1 MCRAIKPRPNSMLA
15 RGLFGTVCTF
25 SQLIRGGVEGSDIA
39 QLTNIPFGANEP
51 LLHRALEAGG
61 VGLWDYLPE
70 SGLID
75 LYHNV
80 LSFQTLRPGR
90 YHGPVSDFVGYVL
103 ADDRDAVASMLQ
115 QCAAGVVDVHV
126 EFRIRT
132 RGDGIVWLACKGKR
146 SPLDGGGSRY
156 VGAISNI
163 TNASEREL
171 KLLGY
176 HESLFSLA
184 RNPPVVDRTDFARAS
199 VQIIKHIAT
208 LLAVTRGGLWQF
220 SAGLRDLVCLYQ
232 YDASGQQGASL
243 NADGTPNTEPPVG
256 QVLSAT
262 DFPTYFAA
270 VTQRRSLAVDDA
282 IADPVLHEFRAAYL
296 PQTGVRSLLDV
307 PIFSH
312 GMLWGMVCFED
323 CAGVRH
329 WDTDA
334 QAYAGSAVDLLA
346 LAFEV
351 AARAKSESE
360 LAATR
365 DRHRAFIQASLDS
378 IWSVDVSNGIDTSL
392 TPQQQIELLRE
403 HGTITDVNAA
413 FARDYSME
421 APQIFGRK
429 MSAFMPEL
437 FRGTSMLDW
446 IDRGYRLIERE
457 LQLRV
462 TNEEHH
468 WLSLT
473 LLGVVEDGKLVRI
486 WGARRNITDR
496 KRYQS
501 LLEQLAFRDPL
512 TGLLNRQRMVTEIN
526 EMIETTESQA
536 SDAVATLLLLDLN
549 QFKDIND
556 TLGHGA
562 GDEVLRQMKT
572 RFDEALALENAVA
585 ARLGGD
591 EFGVFARGV
600 GTAEGAMRL
609 GDALTAALSKPFTI
623 GGGKF
628 HISASV
634 GAAIY
639 PTHGRTFSEL
649 SHSADEAMYHA
660 KQTGGG
666 VRLFSRHTAVFEQRK
681 LLLLAGLPDAIDRGE
696 LVLEFQPIIHCVTRK
711 TARMEALV
719 RWNHPTYGR
728 LTAKDFVHKAEMSD
742 SIRVLTR
749 WVIESAIRAASEW
762 QATAPGVGVAVNI
775 SPRLLG
781 DSVIVAHL
789 QKSVI
794 KFGLPARLVDLEIT
808 ETSLIHNPDRAAH
821 ILEDCRAQGF
831 SIVIDD
837 YGVGFC
843 SLAYLRRLPL
853 KGLKID
859 NSFVTR
865 VTQSAEDAIIVQST
879 ITLAH
884 NLGLTVVA
892 EGVEDVTTLKFLE
905 QHGCDYAQGYGI
917 SHPLG
922 LADTLIWL
930 RTNLQPAPPA
940 APLRAV
946 G

>member
-1 MCRAIKPRPNSMLA
+1 MA
-15 RGLFGTVCTF
+15 
-25 SQLIRGGVEGSDIA
+25 GSRIA
-39 QLTNIPFGANEP
+39 QLTKIPFGANEP

-90 YHGPVSDFVGYVL
+90 YYGPVSEFAEYVL
-103 ADDRDAVASMLQ
+103 PDDRQAVARMLQ
-115 QCAAGVVDVHV
+115 QCAGGADDVYV
-126 EFRIRT
+126 EFRIYT
-132 RGDGIVWLACKGKR
+132 QGQGIVWLACKGQR
-146 SPLDGGGSRY
+146 ASLDDGRTRY
-156 VGAISNI
+156 VGAMSDI
-163 TNASEREL
+163 TDASEREL
-171 KLLGY
+171 KLLSY

-184 RNPPVVDRTDFARAS
+184 RNPLVVDRADFVRAS
-199 VQIIKHIAT
+199 VQIIDYSSAT
-208 LLAVTRGGLWQF
+208 LGVTRGGLWKF
-220 SAGLRDLVCLYQ
+220 SDGLSELVCLYQ
-232 YDASGQQGASL
+232 YDVRGCIAAGAQAADTPTTSL
-243 NADGTPNTEPPVG
+243 PVG
-256 QVLSAT
+256 QVLSAV

-270 VTQRRSLAVDDA
+270 VSQRRSLAVDDA
-282 IADPVLHEFRAAYL
+282 ISDPVLHEFRAVYL
-296 PQTGVRSLLDV
+296 PQTGVRALLDV
-307 PIFSH
+307 PVFNH
-312 GMLWGMVCFED
+312 GQLWGVVCFED
-323 CAGVRH
+323 CASTRH
-329 WDTDA
+329 WDNDA
-334 QAYAGSAVDLLA
+334 RAYAGSAVDLLA

-351 AARAKSESE
+351 AERAKSETE

-378 IWSVDVSNGIDTSL
+378 IWSVDVTDGIDTSL
-392 TPQQQIELLRE
+392 TPQKQIELLSE

-413 FARDYSME
+413 FARDYSLD
-421 APQIFGRK
+421 APQLVGRNL
-429 MSAFMPEL
+429 SEFMPEL
-437 FRGTSMLDW
+437 FKGTSLRDW

-457 LQLRV
+457 LRLKV
-462 TNEEHH
+462 KGEENR

-473 LLGVVEDGKLVRI
+473 LLGVVEDGKLVRL

-501 LLEQLAFRDPL
+501 LLEHLAFRDPL
-512 TGLLNRQRMVTEIN
+512 TGLLNRQRMVSDIN
-526 EMIETTESQA
+526 EMIQVAESQSA
-536 SDAVATLLLLDLN
+536 DAMATLLLLDLN

-572 RFDEALALENAVA
+572 RFDEALAFENAVA

-591 EFGVFARGV
+591 EFGVFARGI
-600 GTAEGAMRL
+600 GTAEGAMRI
-609 GDALTAALSKPFTI
+609 GEALTKALAQPFTI

-649 SHSADEAMYHA
+649 SRCADEAMYHA

-666 VRLFSRHTAVFEQRK
+666 VRLFSRNTVVFEQRK
-681 LLLLAGLPDAIDRGE
+681 LLLLAGLPEAIDRGE
-696 LVLEFQPIIHCVTRK
+696 LVLEFQPIINCLTRK
-711 TARMEALV
+711 PVRMEALV
-719 RWNHPTYGR
+719 RWNHPQYGR

-749 WVIESAIRAASEW
+749 WVIESALRAARDW

-789 QKSVI
+789 QKSVK

-808 ETSLIHNPDRAAH
+808 ETSLIHNPERAAQ
-821 ILEDCRAQGF
+821 ILADCRAQGF

-853 KGLKID
+853 KGLKMD

-865 VTQSAEDAIIVQST
+865 VMQSAEDAIIVQST
-879 ITLAH
+879 IALAH

-892 EGVEDVTTLKFLE
+892 EGVEDTATLKFLE
-905 QHGCDYAQGYGI
+905 LHGCDYAQGYGI
-917 SHPLG
+917 SHPLV
-922 LADTLIWL
+922 LADTLSWL
-930 RTNLQPAPPA
+930 RTALPPA
-940 APLRAV
+940 TPPSPLRAV
-946 G
+946 N

>member
-1 MCRAIKPRPNSMLA
+1 VA
-15 RGLFGTVCTF
+15 
-25 SQLIRGGVEGSDIA
+25 GSKIA
-39 QLTNIPFGANEP
+39 QLTKIPFGANEP

-61 VGLWDYLPE
+61 VGLWDYLPDC
-70 SGLID
+70 GLID

-90 YHGPVSDFVGYVL
+90 YAGPVSEFVQYVL
-103 ADDRDAVASMLQ
+103 AVDREAVTRMLQ
-115 QCAAGVVDVHV
+115 QCAAGAANVYV
-126 EFRIRT
+126 EFRIHTQRQ
-132 RGDGIVWLACKGKR
+132 GIVWLACKGQR
-146 SPLDGGGSRY
+146 AALDDGRSRY
-156 VGAISNI
+156 VGAISDI
-163 TNASEREL
+163 TDASEREI

-184 RNPPVVDRTDFARAS
+184 RNPLVVDRADFARAS
-199 VQIIKHIAT
+199 VQIIKHSAT
-208 LLAVTRGGLWQF
+208 MLGVTRGGLWKF
-220 SAGLRDLVCLYQ
+220 SEGLTELVCLYQ
-232 YDASGQQGASL
+232 YDANGEQGAATSIDRTLDAAPSVGQTL
-243 NADGTPNTEPPVG
+243 NAG
-256 QVLSAT
+256 

-270 VTQRRSLAVDDA
+270 VSQRRSLAVDDA
-282 IADPVLHEFRAAYL
+282 ITDPVLHELRAGYL
-296 PQTGVRSLLDV
+296 AATGVRALLDV
-307 PIFSH
+307 PIFNH
-312 GMLWGMVCFED
+312 GQLWGVVCFED
-323 CAGVRH
+323 CASARH
-329 WDTDA
+329 WDNDA

-351 AARAKSESE
+351 AQRAKTEAE

-378 IWSVDVSNGIDTSL
+378 IWSVDVPDGIDTSL
-392 TPQQQIELLRE
+392 ATQKQIALLRE
-403 HGTITDVNAA
+403 YGTITDVNAA
-413 FARDYSME
+413 FARDYSMD
-421 APQIFGRK
+421 APQVFGRNL
-429 MSAFMPEL
+429 SEFMPEL
-437 FRGTSMLDW
+437 FKGTSLRDW

-457 LQLRV
+457 LRLKV
-462 TNEEHH
+462 KGEEHR

-473 LLGVVEDGKLVRI
+473 LLGVVENGKLVRV

-512 TGLLNRQRMVTEIN
+512 TGLLNRQRMVSEIN
-526 EMIETTESQA
+526 EMIEVAESQSA
-536 SDAVATLLLLDLN
+536 DAVATLLLLDLN

-556 TLGHGA
+556 TLGHAA

-600 GTAEGAMRL
+600 GTAEGAMRI
-609 GDALTAALSKPFTI
+609 GEALTTALAQPFTI

-666 VRLFSRHTAVFEQRK
+666 VRLFSRNTVVFEQRK
-681 LLLLAGLPDAIDRGE
+681 LLLLAGLPDAINRGE
-696 LVLEFQPIIHCVTRK
+696 LVLEFQPIINCLTRK
-711 TARMEALV
+711 PVRMEALV
-719 RWNHPTYGR
+719 RWNHPAYGR

-749 WVIESAIRAASEW
+749 WVIESAIRAARDW

-789 QKSVI
+789 QKSVK

-808 ETSLIHNPDRAAH
+808 ETSLIHNPERATQ
-821 ILEDCRAQGF
+821 ILADCRAQGF

-853 KGLKID
+853 KGLKMD

-865 VTQSAEDAIIVQST
+865 VMHSAEDAIIVQST

-892 EGVEDVTTLKFLE
+892 EGVEDAATLKFLE

-917 SHPLG
+917 SHPLL
-922 LADTLIWL
+922 LADALNWL
-930 RTNLQPAPPA
+930 RTTLLPAPPPE
-940 APLRAV
+940 PLRAV

>member
-1 MCRAIKPRPNSMLA
+1 MAVSR
-15 RGLFGTVCTF
+15 
-25 SQLIRGGVEGSDIA
+25 IA
-39 QLTNIPFGANEP
+39 QLTKIPFGANEP

-61 VGLWDYLPE
+61 IGLWDYLPE
-70 SGLID
+70 TGLID

-90 YHGPVSDFVGYVL
+90 YYGPVSDFTDYVL
-103 ADDRDAVASMLQ
+103 PDDRPAVSRMLQ
-115 QCAAGVVDVHV
+115 QCADQIDSVYV
-126 EFRIRT
+126 EFRIHT
-132 RGDGIVWLACKGKR
+132 QGQGIVWLACKGQR
-146 SPLDGGGSRY
+146 ASLDDGRTRY

-163 TNASEREL
+163 TDASEREL

-184 RNPPVVDRTDFARAS
+184 RNPLVVDRADFTRAS
-199 VQIIKHIAT
+199 VQIIEHSAAT
-208 LLAVTRGGLWQF
+208 LGVTRSGLWQF
-220 SAGLRDLVCLYQ
+220 SDDFSELVCLYQ
-232 YDASGQQGASL
+232 HDSRGTEGAAPVPDSAASSGASKR
-243 NADGTPNTEPPVG
+243 A
-256 QVLSAT
+256 VLSAN
-262 DFPTYFAA
+262 DFPAYFAA
-270 VTQRRSLAVDDA
+270 ISQRRSLAVDDA
-282 IADPVLHEFRAAYL
+282 LTDPVLHEFRAVYL
-296 PQTGVRSLLDV
+296 PHTGVRALLDV
-307 PIFSH
+307 PIFHH
-312 GMLWGMVCFED
+312 GQLWGVVCFED
-323 CAGVRH
+323 CSSKRH
-329 WDTDA
+329 WDNDA

-351 AARAKSESE
+351 AERAKSETE

-378 IWSVDVSNGIDTSL
+378 IWSVDVPDGIDTAL
-392 TPQQQIELLRE
+392 TPQNQIDLLRQ
-403 HGTITDVNAA
+403 HALITDVNAA
-413 FARDYSME
+413 FARDYSLD
-421 APQIFGRK
+421 AVDVVGRAL
-429 MSAFMPEL
+429 SAFMPEL
-437 FRGTSMLDW
+437 FKGSSLRDW

-457 LQLRV
+457 LRLKVKGEDHR
-462 TNEEHH
+462 

-501 LLEQLAFRDPL
+501 LLEHLAFRDPL
-512 TGLLNRQRMVTEIN
+512 TGLLNRQRMVSEIN
-526 EMIETTESQA
+526 EVIEMAEAQSA
-536 SDAVATLLLLDLN
+536 DSVATLLLLDLN

-562 GDEVLRQMKT
+562 GDEVLRQMKN
-572 RFDEALALENAVA
+572 RFDEALAFENAVA

-600 GTAEGAMRL
+600 GTAEGAMRI
-609 GDALTAALSKPFTI
+609 GEAITTALAHPFII

-628 HISASV
+628 HVSASI

-639 PTHGRTFSEL
+639 PTHGRNFSEL
-649 SHSADEAMYHA
+649 SRCADEAMYHA

-666 VRLFSRHTAVFEQRK
+666 VRLFSRSTVVFEQRK
-681 LLLLAGLPDAIDRGE
+681 LLLLAGLPQAIDRGE
-696 LVLEFQPIIHCVTRK
+696 LVLEFQPIINCLTRK
-711 TARMEALV
+711 PVRMEALV
-719 RWNHPTYGR
+719 RWNHPEYGR

-749 WVIESAIRAASEW
+749 WVIETALRAARDW
-762 QATAPGVGVAVNI
+762 QATAPGVGIAVNI

-789 QKSVI
+789 QKSI
-794 KFGLPARLVDLEIT
+794 KKFGLPARLVDLEIT
-808 ETSLIHNPDRAAH
+808 ETSLIHNPDRAAE
-821 ILEDCRAQGF
+821 ILADCRAQGF

-853 KGLKID
+853 KGLKMD

-865 VTQSAEDAIIVQST
+865 VMQSAEDAIIVQST
-879 ITLAH
+879 IALAH

-892 EGVEDVTTLKFLE
+892 EGVEDAATLKFLE
-905 QHGCDYAQGYGI
+905 QHGCDFAQGYGI
-917 SHPLG
+917 SHPLI
-922 LADTLIWL
+922 LADTLKWL
-930 RTNLQPAPPA
+930 HTTMPPAPPS

-946 G
+946 S

>member
-1 MCRAIKPRPNSMLA
+1 MA
-15 RGLFGTVCTF
+15 
-25 SQLIRGGVEGSDIA
+25 GSEIA

-61 VGLWDYLPE
+61 VGLWDYAPE

-75 LYHNV
+75 LCHNV
-80 LSFQTLRPGR
+80 LSFQTLQPGR
-90 YHGPVSDFVGYVL
+90 YCGPVSKFVEYVL
-103 ADDRDAVASMLQ
+103 AADREAVAEVLQ
-115 QCAAGVVDVHV
+115 QCAAGAINVYV

-132 RGDGIVWLACKGKR
+132 RGHGIVWLACKGQR
-146 SPLDGGGSRY
+146 SAHDGGGGGGGDRY
-156 VGAISNI
+156 VGAISDI
-163 TNASEREL
+163 THASEREL

-176 HESLFSLA
+176 HESLFLLA
-184 RNPPVVDRTDFARAS
+184 RNPPVVDRTDFGRAS
-199 VQIIKHIAT
+199 VQIIKHIAAM
-208 LLAVTRGGLWQF
+208 LAVTRGGLWRF
-220 SAGLRDLVCLYQ
+220 SEDLSELVCLYQ
-232 YDASGQQGASL
+232 YDARGLQDAPVNVDSSL
-243 NADGTPNTEPPVG
+243 GSAPPVG
-256 QVLSAT
+256 QMLTVT

-270 VTQRRSLAVDDA
+270 VSQRRSLAVDDA
-282 IADPVLHEFRAAYL
+282 MADPALHEFQSTYL
-296 PQTGVRSLLDV
+296 PQMGVRSLLDV

-312 GMLWGMVCFED
+312 GLLWGMVCFED
-323 CAGVRH
+323 CASVRH
-329 WDTDA
+329 WDNDA

-378 IWSVDVSNGIDTSL
+378 IWSVDVINGIDTSL

-413 FARDYSME
+413 FARDYNLD
-421 APQIFGRK
+421 ALQIIDRK
-429 MSAFMPEL
+429 LSAFMPEL
-437 FRGTSMLDW
+437 FRGTSLPDW
-446 IDRGYRLIERE
+446 VDRGYRLIERE
-457 LQLRV
+457 LQMRV
-462 TNEEHH
+462 KHDEHH

-473 LLGVVEDGKLVRI
+473 LLGVVEDGKLVRL

-536 SDAVATLLLLDLN
+536 SGAVATLLLLDLN

-562 GDEVLRQMKT
+562 GDEVLRQMRT

-600 GTAEGAMRL
+600 GTIDDAMRL
-609 GDALTAALSKPFTI
+609 GDVLTAALSKPFTI

-628 HISASV
+628 HISASI

-666 VRLFSRHTAVFEQRK
+666 VRLFNRNTAVFEQRK

-696 LVLEFQPIIHCVTRK
+696 LVLEFQPIINCLTQK
-711 TARMEALV
+711 TVRMEALV

-728 LTAKDFVHKAEMSD
+728 LTANDFVHKAEMSD

-762 QATAPGVGVAVNI
+762 QATAHGVGVAINI

-821 ILEDCRAQGF
+821 ILADCRAQGF

-892 EGVEDVTTLKFLE
+892 EGVEDIATLKFLE

-917 SHPLG
+917 SHPLA
-922 LADTLIWL
+922 LTDAFNWL
-930 RTNLQPAPPA
+930 RTHLLLAPTPV
-940 APLRAV
+940 PLRAL

>member
-1 MCRAIKPRPNSMLA
+1 MA
-15 RGLFGTVCTF
+15 
-25 SQLIRGGVEGSDIA
+25 GSRIT
-39 QLTNIPFGANEP
+39 QLTKIPFGANEP

-61 VGLWDYLPE
+61 VGLWDYLPD

-90 YHGPVSDFVGYVL
+90 YAGPVSEFVEYVL
-103 ADDRDAVASMLQ
+103 AVDREAVTRMLQ
-115 QCAAGVVDVHV
+115 ECAAGAANVYV
-126 EFRIRT
+126 EFRIHT
-132 RGDGIVWLACKGKR
+132 QGQGIVWLACKGQR
-146 SPLDGGGSRY
+146 AALDDGRSRY
-156 VGAISNI
+156 VGAISDI
-163 TNASEREL
+163 TDASEREI

-184 RNPPVVDRTDFARAS
+184 RNPLVVDRADFGRAS
-199 VQIIKHIAT
+199 VHIINHSAAM
-208 LLAVTRGGLWQF
+208 LGVTRGGLWKF
-220 SAGLRDLVCLYQ
+220 SEGLSELVCLYQ
-232 YDASGQQGASL
+232 FDARSRHGAATH
-243 NADGTPNTEPPVG
+243 ADSTPNTALPVG
-256 QVLSAT
+256 QVLNAG

-270 VTQRRSLAVDDA
+270 VSQRRSLAVDDA
-282 IADPVLHEFRAAYL
+282 IADPVLHEFRAGYL
-296 PQTGVRSLLDV
+296 SQTGVRALLDV
-307 PIFSH
+307 PIFNH
-312 GMLWGMVCFED
+312 GQLWGVVCFED
-323 CAGVRH
+323 CASARH
-329 WDTDA
+329 WDNDA

-351 AARAKSESE
+351 AERAKTEAE
-360 LAATR
+360 LVATR

-378 IWSVDVSNGIDTSL
+378 IWSVDVTDGIDTSL
-392 TPQQQIELLRE
+392 TPQTQIELLRE

-413 FARDYSME
+413 FARDYRMD
-421 APQIFGRK
+421 APQVFGRNL
-429 MSAFMPEL
+429 SDFMPEL
-437 FRGTSMLDW
+437 FKGTSLRDW

-457 LQLRV
+457 LRLKV
-462 TNEEHH
+462 KGAEHR

-473 LLGVVEDGKLVRI
+473 LLGVVEDGKLVRV

-501 LLEQLAFRDPL
+501 LLEHLAFRDPL
-512 TGLLNRQRMVTEIN
+512 TGLLNRQRMVSEIN
-526 EMIETTESQA
+526 EMIEDAESRSA
-536 SDAVATLLLLDLN
+536 DAVATLLLLDLN

-556 TLGHGA
+556 TLGHAA

-572 RFDEALALENAVA
+572 RFDEALVLENAVA

-600 GTAEGAMRL
+600 GTAEGAMRI
-609 GDALTAALSKPFTI
+609 GEALTTALAQPFTI

-649 SHSADEAMYHA
+649 SHCADEAMYHA

-666 VRLFSRHTAVFEQRK
+666 VRLFSRSTVVFEQRK
-681 LLLLAGLPDAIDRGE
+681 LLLLAGLPDAINRGE
-696 LVLEFQPIIHCVTRK
+696 LVLEFQPIINCLTRRPV
-711 TARMEALV
+711 RMEALV
-719 RWNHPTYGR
+719 RWHHPDYGR

-749 WVIESAIRAASEW
+749 WVIESAIRAAREW

-789 QKSVI
+789 QKSVK
-794 KFGLPARLVDLEIT
+794 KFALPARLVDLEIT
-808 ETSLIHNPDRAAH
+808 ETSLIHNPERAAQ
-821 ILEDCRAQGF
+821 ILADCRAQGF

-853 KGLKID
+853 KGLKMD

-865 VTQSAEDAIIVQST
+865 VMHSAEDAIIVQST
-879 ITLAH
+879 IALAH

-892 EGVEDVTTLKFLE
+892 EGVEDIATLKFLE

-917 SHPLG
+917 SHPL
-922 LADTLIWL
+922 LLTDALNWL
-930 RTNLQPAPPA
+930 RTTLLPAPPP